1 MFLQISNPIAS
12 LANSNSGGIDFLLTG
27 LFKDDALNFVITSIC
42 GQVSILALGLALFLF
57 LLMTG
62 YNFVKNS
69 IDSLTGTE
77 NDGKIVDI
85 AEIVRVLIIII
96 MISLYTAALMPT
108 INGLVMTINS
118 LTTPSAEQAQV
129 YQKAAEKYY
138 ADMQVSQEQK
148 NIAKLNK
155 TINDP
160 NSTKEEVAAAKQA
173 ISEIQS
179 GGSVLD
185 KIGNLAKGIYTAI
198 TGAVTQLCVTALTFV
213 SAIIKLI
220 VGVLALL
227 IFKTLLCLGPL
238 ALAVSVIP
246 AYKGQADVWF
256 GTTIGAGLALT
267 TMHILDHIFFAM
279 IGTTMAV
286 IGTNA
291 DFGVGSMLVLTTLSI
306 VIIVLYLMTFWLT
319 SKWVGKGDA
328 GRVITKMV
336 ALATEMAT
344 LSKITQAPAAGKS
357 LGNATN
363 SFAQSQQPGKE

>member
-1 MFLQISNPIAS
+1 MILQIAN
-12 LANSNSGGIDFLLTG
+12 LANNNSGGIDFLLTG

-42 GQVSILALGLALFLF
+42 GQVSILAMGLALFLF

-62 YNFVKNS
+62 YNYVKKA
-69 IDSLTGTE
+69 IDSITGTE
-77 NDGKIVDI
+77 NNGEIVEI
-85 AEIVRVLIIII
+85 AEIVRVIILIL
-96 MISLYTAALMPT
+96 MISLYTNALMPT
-108 INGLVMTINS
+108 INGLVMTINN
-118 LTTPSAEQAQV
+118 LTTPSADQAQV

-138 ADMQVSQEQK
+138 SDMQVSEEQK
-148 NIAKLNK
+148 KIANLQKI
-155 TINDP
+155 INDP
-160 NSTKEEVAAAKQA
+160 SSTAKDKADAQDA
-173 ISEIQS
+173 ITTIQT
-179 GGSVLD
+179 GGSTWD
-185 KIGNLAKGIYTAI
+185 KITNIGKGIYTAI

-291 DFGVGSMLVLTTLSI
+291 DYGVGSSLVLITLSV

-344 LSKITQAPAAGKS
+344 LSKLAQAPSAGKS

-363 SFAQSQQPGKE
+363 SFAQSQEPGKE